1 MPVAEAVEPGEIMK
15 ARFEIGENE
24 KHIIEVSASVW
35 TGQVKIVV
43 DGRTMAKTHQIGL
56 SDASY
61 RFPVGENEKHDVEV
75 IVGGIVAA
83 RAELLVDGKRVGTA

>member
-1 MPVAEAVEPGEIMK
+1 MPVAEAVELGEIMK

-24 KHIIEVSASVW
+24 KHIIEVSASLW

-43 DGRTMAKTHQIGL
+43 DGQTMAKKCQVGS
-56 SDASY
+56 SDESY
-61 RFPVGENEKHDVEV
+61 RFSIGEKEKHDVEV
-75 IVGGIVAA
+75 IIGGIVTA